1 MLSVDRTALLLIDIQ
16 DRLTRVI
23 ADKES
28 LVASLQKLIKSVKVL
43 GLPILLTEQYPRGL
57 GPTIPEVASLLP
69 DIKSVVKMSFSCC
82 GDMGF
87 IRELKSLKREQIL
100 VAGIETHVCVYQTV
114 ADLLNDGYEAQVVAD
129 CVSSRTR
136 ENKMLALDRM
146 KDISASITSVEMA
159 VFELMRTAESQKF
172 KEISQIIK

>member
-16 DRLTRVI
+16 ERLTRVMT
-23 ADKES
+23 DKES

-57 GPTIPEVASLLP
+57 GPTIPEVASLLL
-69 DIKSVVKMSFSCC
+69 DIKPLVKMSFSCC
-82 GDMGF
+82 GDEGF
-87 IRELKSLKREQIL
+87 IRELKSLKRDQIL
-100 VAGIETHVCVYQTV
+100 AAGFETHVCVYQTV

-136 ENKMLALDRM
+136 ENKALALDRM
-146 KDISASITSVEMA
+146 KDIGASITTVEMA
-159 VFELMRTAESQKF
+159 VFELLRTAESQKF

>member
-1 MLSVDRTALLLIDIQ
+1 MLSIEKTALLLIDIQ

-23 ADKES
+23 SDKES
-28 LVASLQKLIKSVKVL
+28 LVANLQKLIKSVKVL
-43 GLPILLTEQYPRGL
+43 GLPVLLTEQYPRGL

-82 GDMGF
+82 GDGGF
-87 IRELKSLKREQIL
+87 IRELKSLKREQVL

-136 ENKMLALDRM
+136 ENKAIALDRM
-146 KDISASITSVEMA
+146 KDIGAGITSVEMA
-159 VFELMRTAESQKF
+159 VFELLRTAESKQF
-172 KEISQIIK
+172 KDISQIIK